1 MRPTCQSALF
11 LTLAVFASAGRADT
25 PKASSPKESP
35 PKESVAKESVAKSMP
50 KILPMTKLK
59 PAKLMPHLCLL
70 RYRVGTT
77 SPECQAFFDQG
88 LGFFYSYA
96 WMEAARAFET
106 ATQHDAG
113 CAMAWCALSKA
124 IERWGRGQQGPALK
138 KAQDLLPS
146 VSHREHLLIKARLEE
161 KGMWPGVGPDAR
173 KKAAIRTLDEL
184 LTLYEDDEEGWF
196 HRAQL
201 SDGGIAAVPSYKA
214 LLKYN
219 PLHPGAHHE
228 LVHFYENFRRPALGW
243 PHALKYMQSSPGM
256 PHAFHMQ
263 AHLAMRL
270 GRWDKTTDWSAQAID
285 MQRAYHKEM
294 NIKHSEDWQ
303 YSHHLEVLTQALIHD
318 GRFREAGEIKK
329 LCQEQRIQQPNQ
341 WFRLHLAER
350 NWQAA
355 LDLAGKKRKN
365 DKIAAAYMAAL
376 VYLKKGET
384 QRAAAEVEVL
394 QEAHRRKRNDR
405 QLESRLW
412 ETHGWLLCQ
421 QGDADAGVKLLAKAV
436 TRTKDDYNHHSWGHG
451 AYYMETWGIG
461 ALQGGKHDIA
471 EEAFLEALA
480 HDTGSV
486 RGALGMQ
493 VLCERQGRSEEAARF
508 AESAQRIWRRADPG
522 KLQEELDAMRQQFP
536 QRTAAATNS
545 QASPAGSEPK

>member
-1 MRPTCQSALF
+1 MRVSC
-11 LTLAVFASAGRADT
+11 LAVPCVILAFASTGRADV
-25 PKASSPKESP
+25 PKASKASKASSASP
-35 PKESVAKESVAKSMP
+35 PKV
-50 KILPMTKLK
+50 LPMTKLA

-70 RYRVGTT
+70 RYRVGTS

-88 LGFFYSYA
+88 LGFFYSYV
-96 WMEAARAFET
+96 WMEAARSFET
-106 ATQHDAG
+106 AVQHDPG

-124 IERWGRGQQGPALK
+124 IERWGRGQHAAALK
-138 KAQDLLPS
+138 KAQELLPG

-173 KKAAIRTLDEL
+173 RKAAIKSLDEL

-196 HRAQL
+196 QRAQL
-201 SDGGIAAVPSYKA
+201 SDGGTDAVPYYKA

-219 PLHPGAHHE
+219 PLHPGANHE

-243 PHALKYMQSSPGM
+243 PHALRYMQSSPGM

-270 GRWDKTTDWSAQAID
+270 GRWEKTTDWSAQAIE

-294 NIKHSEDWQ
+294 GIKHNEDWQ
-303 YSHHLEVLTQALIHD
+303 YSHHLEVLTQALVHD
-318 GRFREAGEIKK
+318 GRFREARAIKK
-329 LCQEQRIQQPNQ
+329 VCQGQGIQLQNQ

-350 NWQAA
+350 HWPEA
-355 LDLAGKKRKN
+355 LDLASKKRKH
-365 DKIAAAYMAAL
+365 DKITASYMAAL

-394 QEAHRRKRNDR
+394 QEAHRRKRTDR

-421 QGDADAGVKLLAKAV
+421 QGDADAGVKLLAKTVA
-436 TRTKDDYNHHSWGHG
+436 RTKDDYNHHSWGHG
-451 AYYMETWGIG
+451 AYYMETWGIA
-461 ALQGGKHDIA
+461 ALQGGKYDIA

-508 AESAQRIWRRADPG
+508 AESAQRFWRRADPG
-522 KLQEELDAMRQQFP
+522 KLQEELAATRQIFP
-536 QRTAAATNS
+536 QRTATATTTPPETRPPVENS
-545 QASPAGSEPK
+545 NQPRTGN